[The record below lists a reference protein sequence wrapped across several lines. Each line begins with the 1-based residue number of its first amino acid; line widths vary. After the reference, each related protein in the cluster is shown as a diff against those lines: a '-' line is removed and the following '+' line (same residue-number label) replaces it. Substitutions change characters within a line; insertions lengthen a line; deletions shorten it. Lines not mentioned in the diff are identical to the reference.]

1 MYTKPVCGWVF
12 CLGCC
17 LWLLSGSVQAA
28 PRGQKDT
35 GILTATRLADAD
47 ADGVSDGSDLC
58 PGTPVGM
65 AVNAYGCPLSQ
76 SSCDYTTSTVT
87 LLSAGGSAGSTVT
100 TRYVLANNVGTI
112 LQISPTASFTGL
124 TGTATY
130 MAVAITYDGV
140 VTNLSVGSTL
150 SAVSASCLDLSDA
163 LVFKACIAPVP
174 TCDYQVGATIVLTSA
189 GGSTG
194 AGVKTSY
201 VLTDATGKLISVSA
215 TPSFSTM
222 GLVAG
227 AYSAYGLTYTDDAS
241 IVNLVANGTAT
252 LSQVTA
258 SCLIVSTGLSLT
270 LCGGCKTSCV
280 PILISRLR

>member
-1 MYTKPVCGWVF
+1 MYTKLICAWVF
-12 CLGCC
+12 WLGCC
-17 LWLLSGSVQAA
+17 LWLLTSTGQAA

-35 GILTATRLADAD
+35 GILTATRLGDAD
-47 ADGVSDGSDLC
+47 ADGVLDTSDLC
-58 PGTPVGM
+58 PGTPVGT
-65 AVNAYGCPLSQ
+65 AVNAYGCPLSV

-87 LLSAGGSAGSTVT
+87 LLSAGGSTGSTVT
-100 TRYVLANNVGTI
+100 TRYVLANTVGSI

-130 MAVAITYDGV
+130 MAVAVTYDGIA
-140 VTNLSVGSTL
+140 TNLSVGSAL

-163 LVFKACIAPVP
+163 LVFKACIAPKP
-174 TCDYQVGATIVLTSA
+174 TCDYQVGDNIVLTSA

-201 VLTDATGKLISVSA
+201 VLTDAAGKLVSVSA
-215 TPSFSTM
+215 TPSFSTT

-227 AYSAYGLTYTDDAS
+227 AYSAYALTYTNDAS
-241 IVNLVANGTAT
+241 IVNLLVNGTTT

-258 SCLIVSTGLSLT
+258 SCLVVSPGLSLT
-270 LCGGCKTSCV
+270 LCGGCQTSCL